1 MRQIDAIP
9 EKRYQNNCSSK
20 PCEKTFL
27 LRTWSASQQETRN
40 HKNTIP
46 KQLLKFWIY
55 FYKKEKIHIS
65 ANTIIYT
72 FQNLILEIIFNTNS
86 KFVKIPAIIFNFTWT
101 EKKKKINPIIHKREL
116 IRSNKKNNSRRLTR
130 QNHGQDPRKPFT
142 RAKQIHPYVNTALN
156 DWGRWHNEDA
166 LPTERQRKRREEGGA
181 IGRHRSAPAAPCLG
195 SVEAPAS
202 LPPSPFRLPLSAPLS
217 REDTE
222 WKGRRRRGESR
233 ESPPPVFASCTR

>member
-1 MRQIDAIP
+1 MKCLA
-9 EKRYQNNCSSK
+9 
-20 PCEKTFL
+20 
-27 LRTWSASQQETRN
+27 TRNKN

-116 IRSNKKNNSRRLTR
+116 IKSNKKKTILRLTR

-166 LPTERQRKRREEGGA
+166 LPTERERKRREGGGDRKASKRTGGALPRLRRGAGVTSALSVPTSSLRAAFPWGHRVERKKEEGG
-181 IGRHRSAPAAPCLG
+181 
-195 SVEAPAS
+195 E
-202 LPPSPFRLPLSAPLS
+202 
-217 REDTE
+217 
-222 WKGRRRRGESR
+222 
-233 ESPPPVFASCTR
+233 